1 MYGKILVTLV
11 AVMFMGGLLSGCG
24 GEKEDV
30 APTSSATVAQS
41 TEQPSEEQGA
51 LTQESKEGK
60 VSSDGV
66 DYFEKFG
73 IRDNGDSITFMDDLN
88 EEVTLKKKPERVA
101 NLYNSYLELWTVM
114 GGDVTAIIK
123 QNEGKPIEGVNPD
136 ATVVGELGSINT
148 ELLVSLNPDLVLVSP
163 IMKGAEL
170 AKNLKSM
177 NIPVLYLDLDNREDY
192 IREVRIFSALLDD
205 EGAFEKYAIQLN
217 GDIENIIEKVPTD
230 NPPTVLLMNSMSR
243 GVSVRDSS
251 SQTGE
256 IIKDLKAINI
266 ADDGKLPGDVES
278 FSLEKIVEIDPDV
291 ILVIEMGSNT
301 KKVAEKRKALVED
314 DPVWSSLK
322 AVKNGRYHILS
333 KDLFTYKP
341 NQRYPEAYEVM
352 AKYLYPDA
360 FGGN

>member
-1 MYGKILVTLV
+1 MYRKILATL
-11 AVMFMGGLLSGCG
+11 AAAMFMGVMVSGCG
-24 GEKEDV
+24 GEKKEDLS
-30 APTSSATVAQS
+30 PTSSVGV
-41 TEQPSEEQGA
+41 EQPAEQSSEEQGSA
-51 LTQESKEGK
+51 AEQKTGK

-73 IRDNGDSITFMDDLN
+73 IRDNGDSITFIDDLG
-88 EEVTLKKKPERVA
+88 EEVTLKKKPQRVA

-123 QNEGKPIEGVNPD
+123 QSEGKPIEGVNPE

-205 EGAFEKYAIQLN
+205 EEVFEKFAIQQT
-217 GDIENIIEKVPTD
+217 GSIQQIVDKVPEE
-230 NPPTVLLMNSMSR
+230 NPPKVLLMLSLTR
-243 GVSVRDSS
+243 GVSVKDST

-291 ILVIEMGSNT
+291 ILVQTS
-301 KKVAEKRKALVED
+301 
-314 DPVWSSLK
+314 
-322 AVKNGRYHILS
+322 
-333 KDLFTYKP
+333 
-341 NQRYPEAYEVM
+341 
-352 AKYLYPDA
+352 
-360 FGGN
+360 

>member
-1 MYGKILVTLV
+1 MSRKIFATMALALVMSV
-11 AVMFMGGLLSGCG
+11 AMSGCG
-24 GEKEDV
+24 GEKKEEI
-30 APTSSATVAQS
+30 SSSVKVEQS
-41 TEQPSEEQGA
+41 AEQPSGQQEISTSEQKG
-51 LTQESKEGK
+51 GR

-73 IRDNGDSITFMDDLN
+73 IRDNGDSITFTDDLG
-88 EEVTLKKKPERVA
+88 EEVTLKKKPQRVA

-114 GGDVTAIIK
+114 GGDVAAIIK
-123 QNEGKPIEGVNPD
+123 QSDGKPIEGVNPE

-192 IREVRIFSALLDD
+192 IREVRIFSALLDN
-205 EGAFEKYAIQLN
+205 EEAFEKYAIQLN
-217 GDIENIIEKVPTD
+217 GDIGKIVDKVPAE
-230 NPPTVLLMNSMSR
+230 NPPKVLLMLSLTR
-243 GVSVRDSS
+243 GVSVKDST

-278 FSLEKIVEIDPDV
+278 FSMEKIVEMDPDV
-291 ILVIEMGSNT
+291 ILVMEMGSNT
-301 KKVAEKRKALVED
+301 KKVAEKRKELVED

-341 NQRYPEAYEVM
+341 NQRYPEAYEIM
-352 AKYLYPDA
+352 AKYLYPEV
-360 FGGN
+360 FGQN